1 MTALD
6 IIQRL
11 GGVTAVS
18 KHLNVPLTT
27 VSSWGRCNQIPE
39 WRQAKMLELAN
50 TLGAALST
58 ADFPSPS
65 SRKRVGKAANDAFEP
80 APAA

>member
-6 IIQRL
+6 IIQTL

-18 KHLNVPLTT
+18 RHLNVPLTT
-27 VSSWGRCNQIPE
+27 VSSWGRANQIPE

-50 TLGAALST
+50 TLNVALST
-58 ADFPSPS
+58 ADFPAPDE
-65 SRKRVGKAANDAFEP
+65 RVRLGKAA
-80 APAA
+80 

>member
-6 IIQRL
+6 IIQAL

-18 KHLNVPLTT
+18 RHLNVPLTT
-27 VSSWGRCNQIPE
+27 VSSWGRANQIPE

-50 TLGAALST
+50 TLSVALST
-58 ADFPSPS
+58 ADFPSPDD
-65 SRKRVGKAANDAFEP
+65 RVRLGKAA
-80 APAA
+80 